1 MTKAEKMLPNCRSAA
16 CALAVLLATL
26 PAAFAQDCTRT
37 IPVNVLTPDT
47 SQAFPFSPE
56 SLHATLK
63 GSPITIS
70 RREKLHGNRI
80 LVLVDTSGSMADK
93 MPFASDA
100 LQVLIENIP
109 AGSSIAYGFFDRE
122 PHLSG
127 GFTSDR
133 KELIRDLEQLRSHK
147 AYGQTALLDTLQ
159 EGLKLF
165 TPANPGDAVLLITDG
180 GENHSHAR
188 ESALKKELRDSG
200 VRVFAIML
208 LDAGISVMP
217 EEALAPNS
225 LRQTAEESGGSVL
238 TIYHNW
244 PTLDRKWLL
253 KVAALVQN
261 FWVEGVAGGYLLT
274 VETPANLTKPSN
286 WNLRL
291 DPSGDKRLKNAIVI
305 YPQKLLPCTATAAS
319 AR

>member
-1 MTKAEKMLPNCRSAA
+1 MMFSTRRSLIRAL
-16 CALAVLLATL
+16 CLFSLAVSSGAL
-26 PAAFAQDCTRT
+26 AQDCSRT
-37 IPVNVLTPDT
+37 IPVNVLTPET
-47 SQAFPFSPE
+47 RQALLFSPE
-56 SLHATLK
+56 SLHATVK
-63 GSPITIS
+63 GNPVTIS

-80 LVLVDTSGSMADK
+80 LVLVDTSGSMVDK
-93 MPFASDA
+93 MPFARDA

-109 AGSSIAYGFFDRE
+109 SGSSIAYGFFDKQ

-133 KELIRDLEQLRSHK
+133 KELIKDLEQLRTHK
-147 AYGQTALLDTLQ
+147 AYGQTALLDTIH

-165 TPANPGDAVLLITDG
+165 NSVNPGDSVLLITDG
-180 GENHSHAR
+180 GENHSHVR
-188 ESALKKELRDSG
+188 ESAITKELRDSG
-200 VRVFAIML
+200 VRAFSIML
-208 LDAGISVMP
+208 LVDNGRDFTA
-217 EEALAPNS
+217 EEEPGPRW
-225 LRQTAEESGGSVL
+225 LRQTAEETGGGVL

-253 KVAALVQN
+253 QVAALVQN

-274 VETPANLTKPSN
+274 VELPPNLTKPAR

-291 DPSGDKRLKNAIVI
+291 DPSGDKRLKNATII

-319 AR
+319 VH